1 MAETSASTNP
11 PPGVDKLLAM
21 GAYGESVAAYRYLVL
36 AEKAENEEQRRTFA
50 DMADE
55 EQEHKQRLQKIL
67 TERFPDADFVL
78 SAEDKERVITGPRL
92 LDAHTDL
99 SFAEVMAMMVHT
111 ERKVAAFYARY
122 GKQINDPQIRSL
134 FHELAEE
141 GAGHSKRLEALARA
155 AGVEGF

>member
-1 MAETSASTNP
+1 MTEPNAETNP
-11 PPGVDKLLAM
+11 PLGADKLLAM

-36 AEKAENEEQRRTFA
+36 SEKAETEEQRRTFA

-55 EQEHKQRLQKIL
+55 EQEHKQRLQKL
-67 TERFPDADFVL
+67 LAERFPNADFVL

-92 LDAHTDL
+92 LDAHAEL

-122 GKQINDPQIRSL
+122 GKLVEDPQIKAL
-134 FHELAEE
+134 FRELAEE
-141 GAGHSKRLEALARA
+141 GVGHSKRLEALARA